1 MALLRTCIT
10 FLMLLVSIEAH
21 TQERIALV
29 IGNADYQIS
38 PLNNSINDAR
48 DMAST
53 LKELDFKVTL
63 IENANQMIMGESI
76 AEFGE
81 RLNKDTVGLFY
92 YSGHAVSYKGANY
105 LVPVGANVNKAS
117 HLVYKA
123 INSGLI
129 LDELEQSQGEL
140 NFVFL
145 DACRNSPFR
154 GFSRGI
160 SPGLVKS
167 EAKGVLI
174 SYSTAPGEVALD
186 GDGRNSPYTKHLL
199 KEIVKPNITAQNMLT
214 KVTNAVVR
222 ETNKEQWPYTT
233 ESLLGDFCF
242 KEVNNNCG
250 KVTVNITITSDYL
263 ADVSNVEEITLGDGE
278 YYRGQVKDEIRHG
291 KGIYTW
297 LNGDHYEGEWKDG
310 FQHGKGIHTWLNGDR
325 YEGEHKDGFRHG
337 KGFINYADG
346 SRYEGEFKDGNIYGK
361 GVQTLADGSRYEGEF
376 RGGLRHWKGIK
387 NYVDGRRYEG
397 ELKDGVPHGIGIG
410 IKLNGERYEGEFK
423 DGLRHGKGIQI
434 LANGSRY
441 EGEWKDDLRHGKG
454 IINYADG
461 KRYEGEFKDGNIYG
475 KGIITET
482 KTSYRYEG
490 EHKDGLRH
498 GKGIVIL
505 PNGSRYEGGFKYG
518 EAHGIGIG
526 TKLNG
531 ERYEGEFKDGEAHG
545 KGVKIW
551 PDGKRYEGEFKN
563 GSQHGHGTI
572 FIKNKLIWKGE
583 WENGEKIINQ

>member
-1 MALLRTCIT
+1 
-10 FLMLLVSIEAH
+10 MLFISIEAH

-38 PLNNSINDAR
+38 PLNNPINDAR
-48 DMAST
+48 DMASA

-63 IENANQMIMGESI
+63 VENANQLIMGESI
-76 AEFGE
+76 AKFGE

-105 LVPVGANVNKAS
+105 LVPINANINKAS

-160 SPGLVKS
+160 SSGLVKS

-263 ADVSNVEEITLGDGE
+263 ADVNNVEEITLEDGE
-278 YYRGQVKDEIRHG
+278 YYRGQVKDGKPHG
-291 KGIYTW
+291 KGIIILKDGSRFEGKFKDGKAFERGVYTW
-297 LNGDHYEGEWKDG
+297 PDGAGWEGELKNDLPNGKGIQTWSNGERYEGEYKDGKFRGKGVYTWPDGARYEGEIKNDLPNGKGIQIWPDGDRYEGEWKDG
-310 FQHGKGIHTWLNGDR
+310 EQHGKGIQTWSNGDR
-325 YEGEHKDGFRHG
+325 YEGGYKDGKFHG
-337 KGFINYADG
+337 KGIQTWPDG
-346 SRYEGEFKDGNIYGK
+346 ARYEGEYKDDK
-361 GVQTLADGSRYEGEF
+361 F
-376 RGGLRHWKGIK
+376 
-387 NYVDGRRYEG
+387 
-397 ELKDGVPHGIGIG
+397 
-410 IKLNGERYEGEFK
+410 
-423 DGLRHGKGIQI
+423 HGKGIQI
-434 LANGSRY
+434 WPDGERY
-441 EGEWKDDLRHGKG
+441 EGEWKDDKFHGKGVYAWPDGSRYEGEYKDGKEHGKGIFTWENGDRYEGEWKDDKRHGKG
-454 IINYADG
+454 IQTWSD
-461 KRYEGEFKDGNIYG
+461 
-475 KGIITET
+475 
-482 KTSYRYEG
+482 
-490 EHKDGLRH
+490 
-498 GKGIVIL
+498 
-505 PNGSRYEGGFKYG
+505 
-518 EAHGIGIG
+518 
-526 TKLNG
+526 G
-531 ERYEGEFKDGEAHG
+531 ERYEGEWKDGEQHG
-545 KGVKIW
+545 KGIQTW
-551 PDGKRYEGEFKN
+551 ADGKRF
-563 GSQHGHGTI
+563 Q
-572 FIKNKLIWKGE
+572 GE
-583 WENGEKIINQ
+583 WLNGEKIHK

>member
-63 IENANQMIMGESI
+63 VENANQMIMGESI

-81 RLNKDTVGLFY
+81 RLNKETVGLFY
-92 YSGHAVSYKGANY
+92 YSGHAVSYKGVNY
-105 LVPVGANVNKAS
+105 LVPINANINKAS

-250 KVTVNITITSDYL
+250 KVTVNISITSDYL
-263 ADVSNVEEITLGDGE
+263 ADVSNVEEITLEDGE
-278 YYRGQVKDEIRHG
+278 YYRGQVKDGKPHG
-291 KGIYTW
+291 KGIVTMP
-297 LNGDHYEGEWKDG
+297 NFGRYEGRFQDG
-310 FQHGKGIHTWLNGDR
+310 EPHGKGILILL
-325 YEGEHKDGFRHG
+325 DGG
-337 KGFINYADG
+337 
-346 SRYEGEFKDGNIYGK
+346 RYEGEFKDGK
-361 GVQTLADGSRYEGEF
+361 
-376 RGGLRHWKGIK
+376 
-387 NYVDGRRYEG
+387 
-397 ELKDGVPHGIGIG
+397 P
-410 IKLNGERYEGEFK
+410 
-423 DGLRHGKGIQI
+423 HGKGIQ
-434 LANGSRY
+434 
-441 EGEWKDDLRHGKG
+441 
-454 IINYADG
+454 
-461 KRYEGEFKDGNIYG
+461 
-475 KGIITET
+475 T
-482 KTSYRYEG
+482 
-490 EHKDGLRH
+490 
-498 GKGIVIL
+498 
-505 PNGSRYEGGFKYG
+505 
-518 EAHGIGIG
+518 
-526 TKLNG
+526 
-531 ERYEGEFKDGEAHG
+531 
-545 KGVKIW
+545 
-551 PDGKRYEGEFKN
+551 
-563 GSQHGHGTI
+563 
-572 FIKNKLIWKGE
+572 
-583 WENGEKIINQ
+583 